1 MCLSRSACRNS
12 HRLVGGEV
20 GKEAEGVG
28 GKVDISGVHRHS
40 QQEHCN
46 DDYTHTHTHTHTHT
60 CTHTQTHAHTH
71 TRTQRGREGGKH
83 QINHDHSYAE
93 KEYMH

>member
-1 MCLSRSACRNS
+1 M
-12 HRLVGGEV
+12 VGGEV

-46 DDYTHTHTHTHTHT
+46 DDYTHTHTHAHTHT
-60 CTHTQTHAHTH
+60 CTHTHTHAH
-71 TRTQRGREGGKH
+71 REGEREESIRLTTTTAMQKR
-83 QINHDHSYAE
+83 SACT
-93 KEYMH
+93 K